1 MAAKTIYKAATKRYS
16 RPPSPENSMNRC
28 FSVLTL
34 MAALALTAPVSHAQ
48 SSIDAG
54 SDVAEQYFRGFV
66 LNNEA
71 AKLEAS
77 GDIPLAQSK
86 FKQAGEIMDSIAQN
100 YPTWQPEMRA
110 ARQQKIQDALARL
123 QSRAATAAQT
133 PAAAPAPAAAP
144 DPAVSAPVAAIP
156 TPGVLA
162 QPVGAAPAITAGTLP
177 SLSEM
182 LGQWEMMYKQRVLE
196 LEAKASQQQLDLGKW
211 QNWYQWA
218 SGEITTAREQND
230 ALGKKAAAMEQTIL
244 AMGKDVEEGRA
255 AQDKMGKLME
265 EKMAVE
271 LEMRKNAQRLQA
283 AEAAAKEA
291 SQKLAEASTK
301 MAGIE
306 QERSKIVKD
315 RDAAIAQRDDAVK
328 QKESAVKERDAASA
342 RNLGLQAE
350 VEDLKKKTV
359 SSEMKRL
366 LAENERLKK
375 ELTDAQK
382 QVETLKADVGRKD
395 KEIADLRGQLTGL
408 QGQMAELRKESAT
421 YQTQVAELTKQL
433 KELQAGGMDGKMA
446 ATPELTKENEL
457 LRGIIMRQ
465 LRAQHRQQAAKDLM
479 IAELQKMENASN
491 DLIKQ
496 VEEMKDARMILTP
509 DEEKLFTD
517 PVARE
522 LLGAKGVQATL
533 VASASPDSDKK
544 MTPPAPNSVEKLIN
558 QANESYMNKDFGTAA
573 KLYQDALRAEPKN
586 VTALIGLG
594 ITRQRENKHAEAEV
608 ALQKALAYDP
618 SNEPASF
625 ALGVTYFKQERWKDA
640 MTYFEKSLAKRPD
653 NASGRHYLGIIATKL
668 SLIERAER
676 EFKTALAIDPSYGE
690 AHFNLAVLYI
700 TWDPPQWDKARAEY
714 DEAIKKGVRPDANLE
729 KLLQGGK
736 VSQR

>member
-1 MAAKTIYKAATKRYS
+1 
-16 RPPSPENSMNRC
+16 MNRR

-48 SSIDAG
+48 SIDTG

-86 FKQAGEIMDSIAQN
+86 FKQAGEIMDSIARN

-110 ARQQKIQDALARL
+110 ARQQKIQDALMRL

-133 PAAAPAPAAAP
+133 PAPAPAPAAVST
-144 DPAVSAPVAAIP
+144 PAVSAPVAAAAPTAAIP

-162 QPVGAAPAITAGTLP
+162 QPAAAAPAPTTGALP

-182 LGQWEMMYKQRVLE
+182 LGQWELMYKQRVLE
-196 LEAKASQQQLDLGKW
+196 LETKANQQQLDLGKW

-230 ALGKKAAAMEQTIL
+230 ALGKKTAAMEQTIL

-271 LEMRKNAQRLQA
+271 LEMRKNGQRLQA
-283 AEAAAKEA
+283 AEAASKEA

-301 MAGIE
+301 MADIE
-306 QERSKIVKD
+306 QERSKILKEREQIVKD
-315 RDAAIAQRDDAVK
+315 RDTAMAQRDDAVK
-328 QKESAVKERDAASA
+328 QKEAAVKERDAASA
-342 RNLGLQAE
+342 RSLGLQAE
-350 VEDLKKKTV
+350 VDDLKKKTV

-366 LAENERLKK
+366 LAENDRLKK

-433 KELQAGGMDGKMA
+433 KELQAGGMEGKMA
-446 ATPELTKENEL
+446 ATPELTQENEL

-479 IAELQKMENASN
+479 IAELQKMENASK

-496 VEEMKDARMILTP
+496 VEEMKEARMILTP

-544 MTPPAPNSVEKLIN
+544 MAQPEPTSVEKLIN

>member
-1 MAAKTIYKAATKRYS
+1 
-16 RPPSPENSMNRC
+16 MNRR

-48 SSIDAG
+48 SIDAG

-71 AKLEAS
+71 AKLEAA

-86 FKQAGEIMDSIAQN
+86 FKQAGEIMDSIARN
-100 YPTWQPEMRA
+100 YPTWQPEMRT
-110 ARQQKIQDALARL
+110 ARQQKIQDALMRL
-123 QSRAATAAQT
+123 QTRAAAAAQT
-133 PAAAPAPAAAP
+133 PAAAPAPAVSP
-144 DPAVSAPVAAIP
+144 TPAVTAPVAAAAAMAAIP
-156 TPGVLA
+156 TPGVLS
-162 QPVGAAPAITAGTLP
+162 QPAAVVPATTPGVLP
-177 SLSEM
+177 SLSDM
-182 LGQWEMMYKQRVLE
+182 LGQWELMYKQRVLE
-196 LEAKASQQQLDLGKW
+196 LETKANQQQLDLGKW

-271 LEMRKNAQRLQA
+271 LEMRKNGQRLQA

-291 SQKLAEASTK
+291 SQKLADASTK
-301 MAGIE
+301 MADIE
-306 QERSKIVKD
+306 QERSKILKEREQIVKD
-315 RDAAIAQRDDAVK
+315 RDNAIAQRDDALK
-328 QKESAVKERDAASA
+328 QKDAAVKDRDAASA
-342 RNLGLQAE
+342 RSLGLQAE
-350 VEDLKKKTV
+350 VDDLKKKTV

-446 ATPELTKENEL
+446 ATPELTQENEL

-479 IAELQKMENASN
+479 IAELQKMENAST

-544 MTPPAPNSVEKLIN
+544 MAAPAPTSVEKLIN

-608 ALQKALAYDP
+608 SLQKALAYDP
-618 SNEPASF
+618 NNEPASF

>member
-1 MAAKTIYKAATKRYS
+1 
-16 RPPSPENSMNRC
+16 
-28 FSVLTL
+28 

-48 SSIDAG
+48 SIDAG

-71 AKLEAS
+71 AKLEAA

-86 FKQAGEIMDSIAQN
+86 FKQAGEIMDSIARN
-100 YPTWQPEMRA
+100 YPTWQPEMRT
-110 ARQQKIQDALARL
+110 ARQQKIQDALMRL
-123 QSRAATAAQT
+123 QTRAAAAAQT
-133 PAAAPAPAAAP
+133 PAAAPAPAVSP
-144 DPAVSAPVAAIP
+144 TPAVTAPVAAAAAMAAIP
-156 TPGVLA
+156 TPGVLS
-162 QPVGAAPAITAGTLP
+162 QPAAVVPATTPGVLP
-177 SLSEM
+177 SLSDM
-182 LGQWEMMYKQRVLE
+182 LGQWELMYKQRVLE
-196 LEAKASQQQLDLGKW
+196 LETKANQQQLDLGKW

-271 LEMRKNAQRLQA
+271 LEMRKNGQRLQA

-291 SQKLAEASTK
+291 SQKLADASTK
-301 MAGIE
+301 MADIE
-306 QERSKIVKD
+306 QERSKILKEREQIVKD
-315 RDAAIAQRDDAVK
+315 RDNAIAQRDDALK
-328 QKESAVKERDAASA
+328 QKDAAVKDRDAASA
-342 RNLGLQAE
+342 RSLGLQAE
-350 VEDLKKKTV
+350 VDDLKKKTV

-446 ATPELTKENEL
+446 ATPELTQENEL

-479 IAELQKMENASN
+479 IAELQKMENAST

-544 MTPPAPNSVEKLIN
+544 MAAPAPTSVEKLIN

-608 ALQKALAYDP
+608 SLQKALAYDP
-618 SNEPASF
+618 NNEPASF

>member
-1 MAAKTIYKAATKRYS
+1 
-16 RPPSPENSMNRC
+16 
-28 FSVLTL
+28 

-48 SSIDAG
+48 SIDAG

-86 FKQAGEIMDSIAQN
+86 FKQAGEIMDSIARN
-100 YPTWQPEMRA
+100 YPTWQPEMRT
-110 ARQQKIQDALARL
+110 ARQQKIQDALMRL
-123 QSRAATAAQT
+123 QNRAATAAQT
-133 PAAAPAPAAAP
+133 PAATPAQSAPPAPA
-144 DPAVSAPVAAIP
+144 VTAPVAAIP
-156 TPGVLA
+156 TPGVLS
-162 QPVGAAPAITAGTLP
+162 QPVATPAATPGVLP
-177 SLSEM
+177 SLSDM
-182 LGQWEMMYKQRVLE
+182 LGQWELMYKQRVLE
-196 LEAKASQQQLDLGKW
+196 LETKANQQQLDLGKW

-271 LEMRKNAQRLQA
+271 LEMRKNGQRLQA

-291 SQKLAEASTK
+291 SQKLADASTK
-301 MAGIE
+301 MADIE
-306 QERSKIVKD
+306 QERSKILKEREQVVKE
-315 RDAAIAQRDDAVK
+315 RDNAIAQRDDALK
-328 QKESAVKERDAASA
+328 QKDAAVKDRDAASA
-342 RNLGLQAE
+342 RSLGLQAE
-350 VEDLKKKTV
+350 VDDLKKKTV

-366 LAENERLKK
+366 LAENDRLKK

-446 ATPELTKENEL
+446 ATPELTQENEL

-544 MTPPAPNSVEKLIN
+544 MAAPAPTSVEKLIN

-608 ALQKALAYDP
+608 SLQKALAYDP
-618 SNEPASF
+618 NNEPASF

-729 KLLQGGK
+729 KLLEGGK